1 MKPTRVVI
9 LGASGQAREVAW
21 YLEEMNR
28 EKDAFVLAGFIV
40 SDTGRLGPNDSK
52 ERVLGDYAWLEAH
65 RREVDGAILGVGMP
79 ATRLKIAAEVAA
91 AFPDLDWPVVT
102 HPSVRLDW
110 SSAKVA
116 RGVMLGAGVVG
127 TVNLVVDEF
136 AMLNFGC
143 TLGHEAQ
150 VGRGTVVNPGANVSG
165 GVRLGDGVLV
175 GAGAVVLQYR
185 SVARGA
191 TVGAGA
197 VVTRDVPEG
206 ATVVGVPARDR
217 LAR

>member
-1 MKPTRVVI
+1 MRVVV

-21 YLEEMNR
+21 YLDEINR
-28 EKDAFVLAGFIV
+28 DKDTFVLAGFIV

-52 ERVLGDYAWLEAH
+52 ERVLGDYSWIEAH
-65 RREVDGAILGVGMP
+65 RREIDGAILGVGMP
-79 ATRLKIAAEVAA
+79 ATRLKIAAELAA
-91 AFPDLDWPVVT
+91 AFPDLEWPVVA
-102 HPSVRLDW
+102 HPSVKLDW
-110 SSAKVA
+110 TSAKIS

-127 TVNLVVDEF
+127 TVNLAVGEL

-150 VGRGTVVNPGANVSG
+150 IGRGTVVNPGASVSG
-165 GVRLGDGVLV
+165 GVRLGDGVLI

-185 SVARGA
+185 SVGDGA

-197 VVTRDVPEG
+197 VVTRDVSQG
-206 ATVVGVPARDR
+206 TTVVGVPARAVP
-217 LAR
+217 AR

>member
-1 MKPTRVVI
+1 MKPRRVVI
-9 LGASGQAREVAW
+9 VGASGQAREVAW
-21 YLEEMNR
+21 YLQEINR
-28 EKDAFVLAGFIV
+28 EKDSFVLAGFVV
-40 SDTGRLGPNDSK
+40 SDTGRLGPSDSK
-52 ERVLGDYAWLEAH
+52 ERVLGDYSSIEAH
-65 RREVDGAILGVGMP
+65 RGEIDGAILGVGMP
-79 ATRLKIAAEVAA
+79 ATRLKIAAEVAE
-91 AFPDLDWPVVT
+91 AFPDLEWPVVA

-110 SSAKVA
+110 GSAKIA

-127 TVNLVVDEF
+127 TVNLTIGEF
-136 AMLNFGC
+136 ASLNFGC
-143 TLGHEAQ
+143 TVGHEAQ
-150 VGRGTVVNPGANVSG
+150 IGRGTVVNPGANVSG

-206 ATVVGVPARDR
+206 ATVVGVPARGVPSR
-217 LAR
+217 